1 MVSKFDYVMEG
12 SVEYKALSLKL
23 RVNRVKPSLVGLRQ
37 TWGGT
42 AKALQAQEEE
52 EGEVEE
58 WNEIFGKTMSTCTR
72 IVRQLKTLACLLR
85 WKKRTRGINRAH

>member
-52 EGEVEE
+52 E
-58 WNEIFGKTMSTCTR
+58 
-72 IVRQLKTLACLLR
+72 
-85 WKKRTRGINRAH
+85 